1 MITVDLIIKVKEK
14 EKISRKL
21 EKSIEIDRPKTF
33 KEFDNEIRN
42 KFNLIGKEIGIAAID
57 EDEEEVYIND
67 EEEYSNNK
75 TLKKYCIFPEEDF
88 DKDSKETLD
97 LDKLFDVSKELTI
110 DENEFKSFLDKE
122 LDKEINEEFKIEEDE
137 KNDEIKLETDLNNFI
152 SGLTEKIEV
161 IKEDKKKT
169 ILEAIK
175 KEYSSIHQLLDKT
188 IKGINDNIKSHV
200 DEVNDAKEKMSQI
213 KIDMHQD
220 DIPENDNPQED
231 IQEKP
236 IIKPKPKMFSL
247 STINMEYNI
256 DFDKAEEFVIND
268 IKIKNILNEKIDFN
282 HKYWIRH
289 EDSDSDIF
297 IPSGKNMV
305 KVDDRYLEEN
315 EIKKGELILSI
326 RNPKKGEK
334 YMFKFYI
341 GDNSQDNSKYE
352 NVTEEPLVIYIILK
366 KEEEKIDMNNK
377 IPIVEKPNDEIKE
390 EEKKKIENNKKKDE
404 DEDEKNKNKN
414 DHGEKGEELTEEKIE
429 EIFNELEEEFYI
441 SSTVGEDVIKEKI
454 RELNGNI
461 EQLREFIKPF
471 M

>member
-188 IKGINDNIKSHV
+188 IKGINDNIKNHV

-236 IIKPKPKMFSL
+236 IIKPKQKMFSL

-315 EIKKGELILSI
+315 EVKKGELILSI

-390 EEKKKIENNKKKDE
+390 EEKKKIENDKKKDE

-429 EIFNELEEEFYI
+429 EIYNELEEEFYV
-441 SSTVGEDVIKEKI
+441 SGVVGEDVIKEKI

>member
-289 EDSDSDIF
+289 EDSDTDIF

-390 EEKKKIENNKKKDE
+390 EEKKKKENNKEKDE

-461 EQLREFIKPF
+461 EKLREFIKPF

>member
-188 IKGINDNIKSHV
+188 IKGINDNIKNHV

-377 IPIVEKPNDEIKE
+377 IHIVEKPNDEIKE
-390 EEKKKIENNKKKDE
+390 EEKKKIENDKKKDE

-429 EIFNELEEEFYI
+429 EIYNELEEEFYV
-441 SSTVGEDVIKEKI
+441 SGVVGEDVIKEKI

>member
-305 KVDDRYLEEN
+305 KVDDGYLEEN
-315 EIKKGELILSI
+315 EVKKGELILSI
-326 RNPKKGEK
+326 RNPKQGEK

-429 EIFNELEEEFYI
+429 EIYNELEEEFYV
-441 SSTVGEDVIKEKI
+441 SGVVGEDVIKEKI
-454 RELNGNI
+454 KELNGNI

>member
-200 DEVNDAKEKMSQI
+200 DEVNDTKEKMSQI

-289 EDSDSDIF
+289 EDSDTDIF

>member
-188 IKGINDNIKSHV
+188 IKGINDNIKNHV

-366 KEEEKIDMNNK
+366 KEEEKIDMKNK
-377 IPIVEKPNDEIKE
+377 IHIVEKPNDEIKE
-390 EEKKKIENNKKKDE
+390 EEKKKIENDKKKDE

-429 EIFNELEEEFYI
+429 EIYNELEEEFYV
-441 SSTVGEDVIKEKI
+441 SGVVGEDVIKEKI
-454 RELNGNI
+454 KELNGDI
-461 EQLREFIKPF
+461 EKLREFIKPF

>member
-57 EDEEEVYIND
+57 EDEEEVYIKN

-88 DKDSKETLD
+88 DKDSKEALD

-137 KNDEIKLETDLNNFI
+137 KNDEKKLEKDLNNFI
-152 SGLTEKIEV
+152 SGLTEKIED

-236 IIKPKPKMFSL
+236 IIKPKQKMFSL

-315 EIKKGELILSI
+315 EVKKGELILSI

-390 EEKKKIENNKKKDE
+390 EEKKKIENDKKKDE

-429 EIFNELEEEFYI
+429 EIYNELEEEFYV
-441 SSTVGEDVIKEKI
+441 SGVVGEDVIKEKI

>member
-305 KVDDRYLEEN
+305 KVDDGYLEEN
-315 EIKKGELILSI
+315 EVKKGELILSI
-326 RNPKKGEK
+326 RNPKQGEK

-390 EEKKKIENNKKKDE
+390 EEKKKIENDKKKDE

-429 EIFNELEEEFYI
+429 EIYNELEEEFYV
-441 SSTVGEDVIKEKI
+441 SGVVGEDVIKEKI
-454 RELNGNI
+454 KELNGNI

>member
-137 KNDEIKLETDLNNFI
+137 KNDEIKLDIDLNNFI

-305 KVDDRYLEEN
+305 KVDDGYLEEN
-315 EIKKGELILSI
+315 EVKKGELILSI
-326 RNPKKGEK
+326 RNPKQGEK

-429 EIFNELEEEFYI
+429 EIYNELEEEFYV
-441 SSTVGEDVIKEKI
+441 SGVVGEDVIKEKI
-454 RELNGNI
+454 KELNGNI

>member
-88 DKDSKETLD
+88 DKDSKEALD

-429 EIFNELEEEFYI
+429 EIYNELEEEFYV
-441 SSTVGEDVIKEKI
+441 SGVVGEDVIKEKI

>member
-188 IKGINDNIKSHV
+188 IKGINDNIKNHV

-390 EEKKKIENNKKKDE
+390 EEKKKIENDKKKDE

-429 EIFNELEEEFYI
+429 EIYNELEEEFYV
-441 SSTVGEDVIKEKI
+441 SGVVGEDVIKEKI
-454 RELNGNI
+454 KELNGDI
-461 EQLREFIKPF
+461 EKLREFIKPF

>member
-88 DKDSKETLD
+88 DKDSKEALD

-390 EEKKKIENNKKKDE
+390 EEKKKIENDKKKDE
-404 DEDEKNKNKN
+404 EEDEKNKNKN

-429 EIFNELEEEFYI
+429 EIFNELEEEFYV
-441 SSTVGEDVIKEKI
+441 SGVVGEDVIKEKI

>member
-88 DKDSKETLD
+88 DKDSKEALD

-161 IKEDKKKT
+161 IKEDKKKA

-289 EDSDSDIF
+289 EDSDTDIF

-390 EEKKKIENNKKKDE
+390 EEKKKIENDKKKDE

>member
-377 IPIVEKPNDEIKE
+377 IHIVEKPNDEIKE
-390 EEKKKIENNKKKDE
+390 EEKKKIENDKKKDE

-429 EIFNELEEEFYI
+429 EIYNELEEEFYV
-441 SSTVGEDVIKEKI
+441 SGVVGEDVIKEKI